1 MKVYDKYKDLVTL
14 AGLYESVRCNKF
26 DSILSEANLSNAQD
40 LLTSIDSVMT
50 QKGID
55 KASPIYKWFT
65 TQYIKWYKSPD
76 GDQDKDIQPH
86 NYQDG
91 EPQWMSSQGIVD
103 FVGFNQDAIDQIDRI
118 IMFFNTLSEKEQG
131 KLDRIPFNMVLQKAQ
146 EAEEYT
152 AKNTSPLKEGE
163 DYRFLRKGT
172 YKDSKGKPLSLVELL
187 TNAAFKF
194 EGNEMGHC
202 LKDGRKYNTNRVRI
216 FSLYDANN
224 MPHITF
230 EVGKNKNVIKQ
241 IKGKEN
247 SAPAAKYQEATK
259 QATKDLIKAG
269 YVVENDGTNIGMI
282 PYDGVYY
289 FTDTP
294 EWEEIYNREIKP
306 KQDKVFDEIKN
317 RIEII

>member
-14 AGLYESVRCNKF
+14 TELYESVRYNQF
-26 DSILSEANLSNAQD
+26 DSILSEANLSNAQE
-40 LLTSIDSVMT
+40 LLTAIDSVMT

-118 IMFFNTLSEKEQG
+118 IMFFNTLSEKELG
-131 KLDRIPFNMVLQKAQ
+131 KLDRIPFNMILQKAQ
-146 EAEEYT
+146 EAEEYA

-163 DYRFLRKGT
+163 DYRFLRKGA

-187 TNAAFKF
+187 TNSAFKF

-247 SAPAAKYQEATK
+247 AAPAAKYQEAAK
-259 QATKDLIKAG
+259 QAAKDLIKAG
-269 YVVENDGTNIGMI
+269 YVIEKDGANIGMI

-289 FTDTP
+289 FTDSP
-294 EWEEIYNREIKP
+294 EWEEVYNREIKP
-306 KQDKVFDEIKN
+306 KQDKVFDEIKK